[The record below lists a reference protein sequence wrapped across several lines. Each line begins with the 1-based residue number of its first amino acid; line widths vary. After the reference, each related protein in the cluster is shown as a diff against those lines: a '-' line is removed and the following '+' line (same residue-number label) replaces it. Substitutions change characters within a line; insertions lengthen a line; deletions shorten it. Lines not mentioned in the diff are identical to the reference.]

1 MRLKGIVVIMM
12 PCFILLGGWPNIVWD
27 KKNQQEASTM
37 GSQQT
42 LTSKQ
47 EPAAQSTG
55 TVSGTPK
62 EEDQNIKIYF
72 KHNSNDLTP
81 EAVQKLNEVAEYMSA
96 NLNVAAVVRGYT
108 DSLGDYKYNVV
119 VADFRASTVKMYL
132 VGKGIAVSRIT
143 AVGIGPK
150 DFIASND
157 TFEGRARNRRV
168 EIEYRKRPAE

>member
-1 MRLKGIVVIMM
+1 M
-12 PCFILLGGWPNIVWD
+12 PWVNKD
-27 KKNQQEASTM
+27 QQAASTR
-37 GSQQT
+37 GSQQP

-47 EPAAQSTG
+47 EPAAQPTG
-55 TVSGTPK
+55 TVPSTRK
-62 EEDQNIKIYF
+62 EENQNIKIYF

-96 NLNVAAVVRGYT
+96 NPNVTAVLRGYT
-108 DSLGDYKYNVV
+108 DSMGDYNYNLM
-119 VADFRASTVKMYL
+119 VAGFRATTVKMYL

-150 DFIASND
+150 DFIARND